1 MIPFLFFCGVIAA
14 LLVLRLLMFRGVIG
28 SGVSEP
34 PRGIID
40 MHCHTA
46 GIGAG
51 GSGAWISDALRN
63 SWKFGLYL
71 KIFGSNEKAVTAEG
85 DESLMEIIARSI
97 QDSKFVD
104 GAVILAMDAP
114 YTAEGELNRAAG
126 EVFVPNRFVGESV
139 KISLSCI
146 LRRVCTRIGKMRW
159 RNWSGRRKTARC
171 W

>member
-1 MIPFLFFCGVIAA
+1 MIPFLIFCGVIAA

-28 SGVSEP
+28 SEVSEP

-85 DESLMEIIARSI
+85 DESFMEIISRSI
-97 QDSKFVD
+97 KD
-104 GAVILAMDAP
+104 
-114 YTAEGELNRAAG
+114 
-126 EVFVPNRFVGESV
+126 
-139 KISLSCI
+139 
-146 LRRVCTRIGKMRW
+146 
-159 RNWSGRRKTARC
+159 
-171 W
+171 